1 MRISPRY
8 RGYLLKF
15 TSCPVDEP
23 WIPRSGRLTSDIE
36 RAVMCKRKKREKK
49 ERKKNARTSALARF
63 ARPLQHYVED
73 GRDSNRARS
82 DVPFTYPARI
92 LSSILPSRAHL
103 LRFHADRFA
112 LTRVPF
118 AADGV
123 LHHANVHLLQH
134 VRSVIWKTTRHL
146 QCVPR
151 FCRWARVD
159 FLETGYSDTLDGLNL
174 SLWTQSRC
182 NDALQILSST
192 RVTWVGVSL
201 KLNRENF
208 RFPWIRKSQRNRKE
222 QLALIRS
229 VWFDFD
235 LVIGLHPSTMEAKE

>member
-1 MRISPRY
+1 VNSAIGAIDKRHRAS
-8 RGYLLKF
+8 
-15 TSCPVDEP
+15 
-23 WIPRSGRLTSDIE
+23 SDVQTQKK
-36 RAVMCKRKKREKK
+36 RKRKKEKK
-49 ERKKNARTSALARF
+49 TQEHPHWRVLRV
-63 ARPLQHYVED
+63 HYDITWIED
-73 GRDSNRARS
+73 GRDSDRARS

-123 LHHANVHLLQH
+123 LHYANVHLLQH

-146 QCVPR
+146 RCVPR

-159 FLETGYSDTLDGLNL
+159 FLETGYPDALDGLNL
-174 SLWTQSRC
+174 SLRTQSRC

-208 RFPWIRKSQRNRKE
+208 RFPWIKKSQRNRKQ

-235 LVIGLHPSTMEAKE
+235 LVIDLHPSTMEARE